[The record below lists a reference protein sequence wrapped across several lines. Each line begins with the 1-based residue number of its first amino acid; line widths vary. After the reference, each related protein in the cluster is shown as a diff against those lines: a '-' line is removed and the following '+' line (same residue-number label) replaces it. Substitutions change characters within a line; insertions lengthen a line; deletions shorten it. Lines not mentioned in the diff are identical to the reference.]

1 MIYEFRL
8 PDIGEGVVE
17 GEVVRWLVSEGE
29 PLREDQ
35 PMVEIMTDKATVEIP
50 APRAGRV
57 GKRMYAEGQLCPV
70 GKVLI
75 TIELDGDAAAG
86 AGAAKSEASAE
97 TKAEKK
103 PEKKPEARSETRS
116 ETPAAAHGHASSSS
130 QPSSSQPSSSQ
141 PSSPSSPSWQSSA
154 PSSAPASFE
163 SAGHGNGTVTKA
175 AAVLATPA
183 TRKLAR
189 DTGVDLRQVVGTG
202 PAGRI
207 TSLDVKEHQ
216 PGGGGPATSQ
226 PPSPPSAR
234 PPATIARDSGDVRLP
249 FRGLRK
255 KIAENMVRSKQTA
268 AHFTY
273 VEEIDCTDLVKLRQR
288 ANQRLHER
296 GVKLSFLPFIIKAT
310 VAALQRFPQ
319 MNAALDEAAGEIV
332 QRRSYHIGLATATA
346 AGLIVPVVRDADRR
360 SLVDLGQEID
370 RLAEATRTGKA
381 TREELGGSTF
391 TITSLGALGGVLA
404 TPIIN
409 FPEVAILGVHK
420 IAKRPAVSAAGTEV
434 VIRDLMNLSIS
445 VDHRVVDGYDAARFV
460 AEIKLSLE
468 TPGLLFLESV

>member
-1 MIYEFRL
+1 MTYEFKL

-17 GEVVRWLVSEGE
+17 GEVVRWLVKEGD

-75 TIELDGDAAAG
+75 TIETDAAAP
-86 AGAAKSEASAE
+86 AKTA
-97 TKAEKK
+97 
-103 PEKKPEARSETRS
+103 
-116 ETPAAAHGHASSSS
+116 PAAAAAS
-130 QPSSSQPSSSQ
+130 P
-141 PSSPSSPSWQSSA
+141 
-154 PSSAPASFE
+154 SAPAHAETTSRIT
-163 SAGHGNGTVTKA
+163 SRGGTNGTRTTQ
-175 AAVLATPA
+175 VLATPA

-189 DTGVDLRQVVGTG
+189 DIGVDLHDVTGTG

-207 TSLDVKEHQ
+207 TSDDVRDHLAAAGA
-216 PGGGGPATSQ
+216 GGNGSAVPVAT
-226 PPSPPSAR
+226 PE
-234 PPATIARDSGDVRLP
+234 SGDRTLRGHSVVPLHAPAREAADVRVP
-249 FRGLRK
+249 FRGVRK
-255 KIAENMVRSKQTA
+255 KIAENLVRSKHTA
-268 AHFTY
+268 AHYTY
-273 VEEIDCTDLVKLRQR
+273 VEEVDCTDLVVLRQR
-288 ANQRLHER
+288 ANERLRER
-296 GVKLSFLPFIIKAT
+296 GVKLSFLPFVIKAT

-319 MNAALDEAAGEIV
+319 LNATLDEAAGEIV
-332 QRRSYHIGLATATA
+332 QRRSYHIGLATATE

-360 SLVDLGQEID
+360 SLVDLAIEID

-381 TREELGGSTF
+381 SRDELVGSTF
-391 TITSLGALGGVLA
+391 TITSPGALGGVLA

-420 IAKRPAVSAAGTEV
+420 IAKRPAVSASGTEV

-445 VDHRVVDGYDAARFV
+445 VDHRVVDGLDAARFV
-460 AEIKLSLE
+460 AEIKAALE

>member
-1 MIYEFRL
+1 MTYEFKL

-17 GEVVRWLVSEGE
+17 GEVVRWLVKEGD

-75 TIELDGDAAAG
+75 TIETDGAAAP
-86 AGAAKSEASAE
+86 AGAAG
-97 TKAEKK
+97 
-103 PEKKPEARSETRS
+103 RS
-116 ETPAAAHGHASSSS
+116 PAAPA
-130 QPSSSQPSSSQ
+130 
-141 PSSPSSPSWQSSA
+141 
-154 PSSAPASFE
+154 APAAKLDQPAA
-163 SAGHGNGTVTKA
+163 SAGHSNGTATAVRA
-175 AAVLATPA
+175 ATAVLATPA

-189 DTGVDLRQVVGTG
+189 DHGVDLRQVVGTG

-207 TSLDVKEHQ
+207 TADDVRQHRDGV
-216 PGGGGPATSQ
+216 PRTGAPAT
-226 PPSPPSAR
+226 PAIAP
-234 PPATIARDSGDVRLP
+234 PPARETGDVRVP
-249 FRGLRK
+249 FRGVRK
-255 KIAENMVRSKQTA
+255 KIAENLVRSKHTA

-273 VEEIDCTDLVKLRQR
+273 VEEVDCTDLVRLRQK
-288 ANQRLHER
+288 ANDRLQER

-319 MNAALDEAAGEIV
+319 LNATLDEAASEIV
-332 QRRSYHIGLATATA
+332 ERRRYHIGLATATPS
-346 AGLIVPVVRDADRR
+346 GLIVPVVRDADRR
-360 SLVDLGQEID
+360 SLVDLAQEID

-381 TREELGGSTF
+381 AREDLMGSTF
-391 TITSLGALGGVLA
+391 TITSLGALGGLLA

-409 FPEVAILGVHK
+409 HPEVAILGIHK
-420 IAKRPAVSAAGTEV
+420 IAKRPAVAASGTEV
-434 VIRDLMNLSIS
+434 VIRDIMNLSIS

-460 AEIKLSLE
+460 AEIKLALE